1 MLNVKLAALALSLE
15 SSALATLFADAPNQ
29 QILLLFLLI
38 HAGASACLALFAW
51 ALMPARYKK
60 PRKWALLFLFSF
72 SFFIPIMGLVGLFVG
87 ILVTAYLPRIRSEQ
101 LFETVA
107 IPEYVNLSGNVKI
120 RYDAGGIRARLLDQ
134 SASLESRLKA
144 MMAIQQMPSRLSS
157 PLLRQ
162 MLTDPADDIRLVAY
176 GMLDQREKAINQKIT
191 EELAHLESE
200 QPASARETSLRHLA
214 ELYWE
219 LVYQG
224 LVQGDVRKHAIGQS
238 MEYVS
243 QTLEL
248 TPEDSGL
255 WVLQGKLIN
264 ELGQIRAASIAFQQA
279 IDLGYPAIRLLPYQ
293 AEMAFMQRDFKRV
306 QQLLSEMSA
315 FDNSEKTQA
324 LVQFWRVPA
333 TPANETP

>member
-1 MLNVKLAALALSLE
+1 MFNAKLATLALSLE
-15 SSALATLFADAPNQ
+15 ASALATLFTDAPNQ
-29 QILLLFLLI
+29 QILLWFLLA
-38 HAGASACLALFAW
+38 HAGASACLALFTW
-51 ALMPARYKK
+51 ALMPKAYQQ

-87 ILVTAYLPRIRSEQ
+87 ILVAAYLPRIRQEQ
-101 LFETVA
+101 GFETVS
-107 IPEYVNLSGNVKI
+107 IPEYVNLSSNVKI

-134 SASLESRLKA
+134 NASLESRLKA

-176 GMLDQREKAINQKIT
+176 GMLDQREKAINHKIT
-191 EELAHLESE
+191 EEMANLDDDNAS
-200 QPASARETSLRHLA
+200 PAARQTSLRHLA

-238 MEYVS
+238 MEYVAQS
-243 QTLEL
+243 LAL
-248 TPEDSGL
+248 TPDEPGL

-264 ELGQIRAASIAFQQA
+264 ELGQKIGRASC
-279 IDLGYPAIRLLPYQ
+279 R
-293 AEMAFMQRDFKRV
+293 ERV
-306 QQLLSEMSA
+306 S
-315 FDNSEKTQA
+315 
-324 LVQFWRVPA
+324 
-333 TPANETP
+333 